1 MHKMVQRTWCSTLLT
16 PILMPISSF
25 SQRHAFAAL
34 VLTCLSFSFG
44 SRSISLAVDGAE
56 YKLPV
61 LSKPG
66 TYEPELGVVD
76 VELSEYIGY
85 AGLILENNGLAPNVE
100 FEKKYG
106 FKLRLTL
113 SENEDWSRLNRG
125 ELAASAT
132 TADVLALYGDQMK
145 VTVPVAFDY
154 SFGADGILVTKDIQ
168 NIGQLAGKIVVSA
181 RFNESDFF
189 LRYWA
194 DQQGLKINVL
204 ASDSETPKADMI
216 NVLFTEGVDEAMAV
230 FKADLPPANSTN
242 AKKSLFAGCVGWEPL
257 TSDLLDE
264 HKNELRFLVTNKN
277 LLNIADVL
285 IVNQGF
291 AEAQPKIVQA
301 LVTAVLRGNMRAR
314 QLQKKPNKAEF
325 DLIAKALTTDP
336 SSPGTAEDIERS
348 IRNIYFMNTAENE
361 AFFTDQLPRGDS
373 FEGVWQSANR
383 LYGSALVSANSHNS
397 KVTLLP
403 KIFRSSE
410 IRSLSDGKISIPLLA
425 SNDKGTYSAIAS
437 ANHDL
442 VFQRNSAALETEAG
456 AAGNAEILT
465 ALARKLKREVGC
477 RILLRGHV
485 DGSKLGNVPAEDR
498 PELEAQALQLSA
510 ERAASVKTV
519 LVDKFL
525 IPEQQIKTE
534 GVGASEPIPGA
545 PGARNRRVEVRTMS
559 LELEP

>member
-1 MHKMVQRTWCSTLLT
+1 MST
-16 PILMPISSF
+16 SFF
-25 SQRHAFAAL
+25 SQRYAILIL
-34 VLTCLSFSFG
+34 VVTCLTFG
-44 SRSISLAVDGAE
+44 WCSKSLAIDGAE

-61 LSKPG
+61 LSQPG
-66 TYEPELGVVD
+66 TYEQELGVVN
-76 VELSEYIGY
+76 VELSEYVGY

-132 TADVLALYGDQMK
+132 TADVLALYGDQLK

-168 NIGQLAGKIVVSA
+168 NLGQLAGKIVVSA

-194 DQQGLKINVL
+194 DQQGLKIHVL
-204 ASDSETPKADMI
+204 ASDSETPKSDMI
-216 NVLFTEGVDEAMAV
+216 NVLFTEGVDEAIAI
-230 FKADLPPANSTN
+230 FQADLSSDSSNKT
-242 AKKSLFAGCVGWEPL
+242 KKPLFAGCVGWEPL

-264 HKNELRFLVTNKN
+264 HKDELRFLVTNKN

-291 AEAQPKIVQA
+291 AEAQPKIVES
-301 LVTAVLRGNMRAR
+301 LVTAVLRGNMRVR
-314 QLQKKPNKAEF
+314 ELQKQPNKAEF
-325 DLIAKALTTDP
+325 ELIAKALTTDP
-336 SSPGTAEDIERS
+336 SDPSTAEDIEES
-348 IRNIYFMNTAENE
+348 IGSIYFMNTAENE
-361 AFFTDQLPRGDS
+361 AFFTDKLPRGDS
-373 FEGVWQSANR
+373 FDGIWQSAKQ
-383 LYGSALVSANSHNS
+383 LYGSELVSAEPRNS
-397 KVTLLP
+397 KVSLLP
-403 KIFRSSE
+403 KIFRASE

-425 SNDKGTYSAIAS
+425 ANDKGTYSAIAS

-442 VFQRNSAALETEAG
+442 TFQRNSAALET
-456 AAGNAEILT
+456 AADAADNAKILA
-465 ALARKLKREVGC
+465 ALTRKLKREVGC

-485 DGSKLGNVPAEDR
+485 DGSKLGEVPAEDR
-498 PELEAQALQLSA
+498 RELEEQAIQLSA
-510 ERAASVKTV
+510 ERAASVKKE

-534 GVGASEPIPGA
+534 GVGAREPLPGA
-545 PGARNRRVEVRTMS
+545 PGSRNRRVEVRTMS